1 MVSSDQYKMRIHI
14 NDGYHGSCMVV
25 LLLVIIDSEVNRID
39 SEGAMM
45 IIVILLTIV
54 TEWAKV
60 WELASTQDGFHSG

>member
-1 MVSSDQYKMRIHI
+1 
-14 NDGYHGSCMVV
+14 MVV

>member
-1 MVSSDQYKMRIHI
+1 
-14 NDGYHGSCMVV
+14 MVV
-25 LLLVIIDSEVNRID
+25 LLLVIFIDLEVNRID